1 MEITSSRITNINP
14 IKLDTDNENNN
25 KLKKDKSVKQIL
37 DEKTTM
43 LISSD
48 KETEIIDH
56 FTMMNTMTAQHAENI
71 RNTLLKKTISSDILV
86 DILNLINA
94 ADNNMKH
101 LNNITGLDYY
111 VTVKDKIDIKN
122 LRLEYCRQQL
132 MLLKKDEQKYKII
145 KNEIIGIE
153 NDIEVCSKVLLI
165 AEKSSRVHQL
175 SKLGFSINTIPIFRF
190 FQALCNIIEKNFYYS
205 LSADSSKAFVYG
217 LDNIITLIDQTDKYV
232 SAHYLNMLEALY
244 ENKLKSIVKTPIHFN
259 KEDIIQHIITLN
271 VEGWQNKTVAE
282 KAEVY
287 EMINAANKIIKKL
300 NSSKSTIN
308 PEIET
313 LNIYAISV
321 LASIYETDAH
331 VFGKLSLE
339 DITLTEYVYSYKDQ
353 NGRTQVDTTT
363 IYEYMLRHI
372 QEIDSPLSKR
382 DHIKLKFPAEF
393 QPGLIYYLEEEC
405 ENIKANYY
413 IIKNFQ
419 KLEQEVNDINKL
431 MPSSVQYLT
440 DFLSDLSDKYRVL
453 YLSLTDE
460 VDYKITRKGFGYLN
474 TFDPVSKYKKFTIY
488 DILTGRD
495 KKYISN
501 ELGFMMY
508 NLDRT
513 FPNKYNK
520 KIIEE
525 IDSFDV
531 QTDYINNIEELKNN
545 GNMKNKFYHYIDTLL
560 NVYNNKNKHYYLIEN
575 SPSLLVYAQREIMD
589 RTGNDPINYQ
599 NLHPEN
605 TPISVISTITGQRL
619 QFSSLRD
626 MKNQIKDNKEISD
639 WFNYHFPVT
648 HKMVAAELRL
658 IKKDKDYSYLYENI
672 LEMYLADI
680 DVLVFSQS
688 ENSIFN
694 IFEHIKLF
702 ILPAFFMGPVAG
714 FLYGSLITVLP
725 SFGQAANSD
734 TLEERNNYLN
744 QAAFAMGLEVAGG
757 ISLVVLKKII
767 SKAATLYAKTKLP
780 KQVFVAPNNILDD
793 LSNYGMN
800 RTVTASL
807 VLGMKKMTLQS
818 QNIDILNSTNTMSYI
833 GLAPRNRIR
842 EAIRSNMLAG
852 TKYETAELYIADIL
866 KQANVITELQE
877 RSLIENLK
885 RAKYYT
891 DFLRNSDLFND
902 VQKITTIDDLLQIK
916 QGQLVVF
923 TKTVANAD
931 RPVHAMVSVGNGR
944 FAGIKNSLL
953 DASLGDGK
961 KIITA
966 EQLGQFEGSILK
978 HSGSLE
984 VGGLNVWAGYPK
996 GAKYSYGQPIDQV
1009 AKDLVSEAMTDSAK
1023 CIAELLER
1031 SGELSS
1037 EQALVFYGVAKSLYS
1052 SSNHQKA
1059 LQQLMTNQK
1068 QINHYSELASLPKGS
1083 LVAFHENNYSV
1094 KKLMVSLGDGKF
1106 AIRHA
1111 DRLEL
1116 IFGGNFTQLADGKF
1130 GSYQVTAG
1138 KVNLSAM
1145 RQASL
1150 LGKDSMFGL
1159 KGNKLLI
1166 RAHGAPSIINYMD
1179 SIEFANV
1186 VKGLMLRAEDTID
1199 LRSVGAIEL
1208 QSCFGA
1214 FGRYPSGQV
1223 LANELGKKVTAYPLA
1238 YSKKI
1243 AQNPQWWRPYPKTF
1257 MPASDLNFI
1266 QQWLINQQHMRN
1278 YNFWNKLLGLYK
1290 KVTMTN
1296 SRLARAVE
1304 HNKADSI
1311 IESLTHDIAKLVLKK
1326 ISIEDFLQLHAEYY
1340 SDGLTEVS
1348 PAVIK
1353 LALETLLAKDTPSD
1367 EQSFAEQIIAVFS
1380 LNRYSFQL
1388 LDNYLSNI

>member
-1 MEITSSRITNINP
+1 MEITPSRIKNINP
-14 IKLDTDNENNN
+14 VKLDTDNESNN
-25 KLKKDKSVKQIL
+25 KLKEDKSAKQIL
-37 DEKTTM
+37 DEKTTV

-48 KETEIIDH
+48 EGAVITDH
-56 FTMMNTMTAQHAENI
+56 FEMMNAMSAQRAENI
-71 RNTLLKKTISSDILV
+71 RNTQVKKTISNEILV
-86 DILNLINA
+86 DVLNLINA
-94 ADNNMKH
+94 ADNNMKYP
-101 LNNITGLDYY
+101 NNTAVMNYY
-111 VTVKDKIDIKN
+111 FIVKDKIAIKK
-122 LRLEYCRQQL
+122 LQLENYQQQL
-132 MLLKKDEQKYKII
+132 TVLKTDEQKYKTVQ
-145 KNEIIGIE
+145 NEIIGIE
-153 NDIEVCSKVLLI
+153 NDIEVCRNVLLI
-165 AEKSSRVHQL
+165 AEKSTRVHQL

-190 FQALCNIIEKNFYYS
+190 IQALSNIIENNFYYS
-205 LSADSSKAFVYG
+205 LSADSSKSFVYG
-217 LDNIITLIDQTDKYV
+217 LDNIISLIDQTDKYV
-232 SAHYLNMLEALY
+232 SDHYLNMLEALY

-271 VEGWQNKTVAE
+271 VEDWQNKTAAE

-300 NSSKSTIN
+300 NSGKSTIN

-331 VFGKLSLE
+331 VFGKLSLD
-339 DITLTEYVYSYKDQ
+339 DITSTEYVYSYKDL

-372 QEIDSPLSKR
+372 KEIDSPLSKR

-405 ENIKANYY
+405 ENIKQHYFF
-413 IIKNFQ
+413 IKNFQ

-431 MPSSVQYLT
+431 IPSSAQYLT
-440 DFLSDLSDKYRVL
+440 DFLSHLEDKYQVEN
-453 YLSLTDE
+453 LSLTDE
-460 VDYKITRKGFGYLN
+460 VNYEITRVVPTGLVD
-474 TFDPVSKYKKFTIY
+474 FDSVSKYKKFTIY

-495 KKYISN
+495 RKYISKEFGLIN
-501 ELGFMMY
+501 YSLYRDFSS
-508 NLDRT
+508 
-513 FPNKYNK
+513 KYDK
-520 KIIEE
+520 KIIEV
-525 IDSFDV
+525 IDSVDI
-531 QTDYINNIEELKNN
+531 QTDYTNKIEVLKNN
-545 GNMKNKFYHYIDTLL
+545 ANSKNKFYHYIDTLL
-560 NVYNNKNKHYYLIEN
+560 TVYNNKNKPYYLVEN
-575 SPSLLVYAQREIMD
+575 CPSLLVYAQHEIMD

-605 TPISVISTITGQRL
+605 TPISVISIITGQRL

-626 MKNQIKDNKEISD
+626 MKNKIKNNKEISD
-639 WFNYHFPVT
+639 WFNYHFPLDY
-648 HKMVAAELRL
+648 KIAAAELRL
-658 IKKDKDYSYLYENI
+658 IKQGKDYSYLYDNI
-672 LEMYLADI
+672 LEKYLTDI
-680 DVLVFSQS
+680 DVLVFSHS
-688 ENSIFN
+688 ENKIFN

-702 ILPAFFMGPVAG
+702 ILPAFFMEPVAG
-714 FLYGSLITVLP
+714 ILYGSLITILP
-725 SFGQAANSD
+725 LLGQAANSD
-734 TLEERNNYLN
+734 TVEERNYYLK
-744 QAAFAMGLEVAGG
+744 QAAFAMALEVAGG

-767 SKAATLYAKTKLP
+767 SMAATLYAKTKLP
-780 KQVFVAPNNILDD
+780 KQVFVAPNNIMDD
-793 LSNYGMN
+793 LSHYGIN
-800 RTVTASL
+800 RTGTSSL
-807 VLGMKKMTLQS
+807 ALGTTRMTLWP
-818 QNIDILNSTNTMSYI
+818 QNINILNSTNTMSYI

-866 KQANVITELQE
+866 KQANIITELQE

-885 RAKYYT
+885 KAKYYT

-902 VQKITTIDDLLQIK
+902 IQKITTIDDLLRIK

-923 TKTVANAD
+923 TKTVANTD
-931 RPVHAMVSVGNGR
+931 WPVHAMVSVGNGR

-953 DASLGDGK
+953 DVNLGDGK

-966 EQLGQFEGSILK
+966 EQLGQFEGGILK

-984 VGGLNVWAGYPK
+984 VGGFNVWAGYPK

-1009 AKDLVSEAMTDSAK
+1009 AKDLISEPIIDSAK

-1031 SGELSS
+1031 SGELST

-1059 LQQLMTNQK
+1059 LQRLLTNQK

-1083 LVAFHENNYSV
+1083 LVAFHENDFSV
-1094 KKLMVSLGDGKF
+1094 KKLMVSLGDRKF
-1106 AIRHA
+1106 AIRHP
-1111 DRLEL
+1111 DHLEL
-1116 IFGGNFTQLADGKF
+1116 AFVSNFTQLVDGKF
-1130 GSYQVTAG
+1130 GPYQVTAG
-1138 KVNLSAM
+1138 KVNLSSM

-1150 LGKDSMFGL
+1150 LGKDSNFGL
-1159 KGNKLLI
+1159 QGNKLLI

-1214 FGRYPSGQV
+1214 FGRYSSGQV

-1243 AQNPQWWRPYPKTF
+1243 AQNPEWWRPYPKTF
-1257 MPASDLNFI
+1257 MPASDLNFT

-1278 YNFWNKLLGLYK
+1278 HNFWNELLGLYK

-1304 HNKADSI
+1304 HNKADST

-1326 ISIEDFLQLHAEYY
+1326 ISVDDFLQLHAEYY
-1340 SDGLTEVS
+1340 SDGLTEVP

-1353 LALETLLAKDTPSD
+1353 LALETLLAKDIPSN